1 MLATK
6 NTAAFFESHGLI
18 VTKVAK
24 ISEHA
29 HEKNVV
35 DLIREGKAQVVVNT
49 IDKDR
54 GNASKD
60 GFIIRREAVEH
71 GTPLFTSLDTAD
83 AIIRVMESRAFSSKA
98 I

>member
-1 MLATK
+1 M
-6 NTAAFFESHGLI
+6 
-18 VTKVAK
+18 
-24 ISEHA
+24 
-29 HEKNVV
+29 
-35 DLIREGKAQVVVNT
+35 IREGKAQVVVNT

-71 GTPLFTSLDTAD
+71 GIPLFTSLDTAD
-83 AIIRVMESRAFSSKA
+83 AIIRVMESRAFSTQA

>member
-1 MLATK
+1 M
-6 NTAAFFESHGLI
+6 
-18 VTKVAK
+18 
-24 ISEHA
+24 
-29 HEKNVV
+29 
-35 DLIREGKAQVVVNT
+35 VVNT

-71 GTPLFTSLDTAD
+71 GIPLFTSLDTAD
-83 AIIRVMESRAFSSKA
+83 AIVRVMESRAFSTNP